1 MSQRPVKPVQPHGM
15 EFLFFYRCPHC
26 AHQVALISPLQPAI
40 AQCDA
45 CGKTFPVVP
54 VDVRSI
60 QYVRLMFANGKAAAD
75 SDFI

>member
-1 MSQRPVKPVQPHGM
+1 MSQRPVQPVQPHGM

-26 AHQVALISPLQPAI
+26 AHQVALISPLQPAM
-40 AQCDA
+40 ARCDA

>member
-1 MSQRPVKPVQPHGM
+1 MSQRPVQPVQPHGM

-26 AHQVALISPLQPAI
+26 AHQVALISPLQPAM
-40 AQCDA
+40 AQ